1 MSPISITLR
10 AYMVPDTMDVS
21 GMGHVA
27 FTCVVFCFVFFNK
40 ENENPRGK
48 QILIS
53 NVSFFSA
60 KGQNCSISLIQ
71 T

>member
-27 FTCVVFCFVFFNK
+27 FTCVVVFLIKKLKTQEENK
-40 ENENPRGK
+40 
-48 QILIS
+48 
-53 NVSFFSA
+53 
-60 KGQNCSISLIQ
+60 SLSQMFPFLVLMVKIAASV
-71 T
+71 